1 MPIDVTAETTIARSR
16 SDVARFASDPDNDST
31 WISGIVEAKTITEP
45 PFGVGTKVARVAKFL
60 GKRMHYTPEVVEY
73 QPEQLVAMQT
83 DNPFDMT
90 ITYRFEDAG
99 EGTRVVLRIQGEGSG
114 FFKLV
119 APLLAG
125 RVKKNISKDLAVLKG
140 LMESN

>member
-1 MPIDVTAETTIARSR
+1 MPIDVTAETTIACPR
-16 SDVARFASDPDNDST
+16 SDVARFATDPDNDPT
-31 WISGIVEAKTITEP
+31 WISGIVEAKTVTEP

-73 QPEQLVAMQT
+73 EPESLLAMRT
-83 DNPFDMT
+83 DKPFDMA

-114 FFKLV
+114 FFKLLT
-119 APLLAG
+119 PLLAG
-125 RVKKNISKDLAVLKG
+125 RVKKNIGRDLASLKR
-140 LMESN
+140 LMES